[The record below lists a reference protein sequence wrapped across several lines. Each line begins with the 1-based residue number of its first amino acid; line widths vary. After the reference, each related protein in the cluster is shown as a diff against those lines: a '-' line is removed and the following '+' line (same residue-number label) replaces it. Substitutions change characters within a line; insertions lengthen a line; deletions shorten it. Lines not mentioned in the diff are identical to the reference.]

1 MLHKSLP
8 VPRSLDLGIGF
19 LIGDSSRMLRRIF
32 NDRIAPL
39 GLTQA
44 QWRALVHLSRNEGL
58 NQVSLADLLDVQPIT
73 VARLIDKLV
82 AAGLVERRP
91 DPKDRRAQRLF
102 LTEQAAPLL
111 EQIWDVAEDIY
122 GTILG
127 GFARSEVET
136 LAGLLERLRGN
147 VAAVPL
153 GASSAPARGE

>member
-1 MLHKSLP
+1 MLHKPLP